1 MPGSWDPQVYR
12 ARAQQWRDEAE
23 KMPLGDTRNAYITI
37 SEGYANLPNLIER
50 DGQDRSIRGFMG
62 DQCDNPARNGC

>member
-1 MPGSWDPQVYR
+1 LPGSWDPQVYR

-23 KMPLGDTRNAYITI
+23 KAPPGAKDAYIRM
-37 SEGYANLPNLIER
+37 SEGYAKLADLIER